1 MRHKLKRITKEG
13 LEKLP
18 VSKHSPIDK
27 IDRYSRPF
35 AHHRLIAEAVKEHH
49 EKAIQDALN
58 RFGPDAITN
67 SQEEKQ

>member
-18 VSKHSPIDK
+18 VSKHSPTDK

-35 AHHRLIAEAVKEHH
+35 VHHRLIAEAVKEHN
-49 EKAIQDALN
+49 EKAIHDRLN
-58 RFGPDAITN
+58 MFGPDAIIN
-67 SQEEKQ
+67 RQEEKQ